1 MKREVDL
8 IKNLPEFMQEYVSLR
23 LIGDAEAEVLQA
35 VLDELHKIDNNQF
48 ILTADSDGLK
58 RFEKLL
64 GIAVLP
70 NETLES
76 RRKKVLAKWND
87 QESYTYSTF
96 LKKLELICGA
106 DNYQIVER
114 FKQYELEIH
123 TDLRACDEM
132 AELEHVIDYM
142 LPCNLVLH
150 LSNEMD
156 WSAKGA
162 CGMKVIGAFTER
174 FICSDNFKERFS
186 CEGNHGFGGAVSS
199 LFIIDTKERQ

>member
-1 MKREVDL
+1 MKREIDL

-35 VLDELHKIDNNQF
+35 VLNELHKIDNNQF

-96 LKKLELICGA
+96 AGRTIIKL
-106 DNYQIVER
+106 
-114 FKQYELEIH
+114 
-123 TDLRACDEM
+123 
-132 AELEHVIDYM
+132 
-142 LPCNLVLH
+142 
-150 LSNEMD
+150 
-156 WSAKGA
+156 WSAL
-162 CGMKVIGAFTER
+162 
-174 FICSDNFKERFS
+174 
-186 CEGNHGFGGAVSS
+186 SS
-199 LFIIDTKERQ
+199 MSWKSILI

>member
-1 MKREVDL
+1 M

-35 VLDELHKIDNNQF
+35 VLNELHKIDNNQF

-114 FKQYELEIH
+114 FKQYEL
-123 TDLRACDEM
+123 
-132 AELEHVIDYM
+132 IDYM